1 MLGDIGSDGGGGHRD
16 SRRRQDWPQPSER
29 DHNGHGGTGLDTQ
42 SHPSQ
47 QNVFGFITD
56 WITSVSFMTGIFI
69 IVNQKAEL
77 YGSNSSIL
85 KRGTR
90 TEFEKER
97 ENAWDF
103 IFPSTTCSFSMIR
116 MHCVSRAFSNTFAM
130 CYHTSL

>member
-16 SRRRQDWPQPSER
+16 SRRRQEWPQPSER

-56 WITSVSFMTGIFI
+56 WITSVSFMKGIFI

-77 YGSNSSIL
+77 YMDRIDRSWKEEGGQNL
-85 KRGTR
+85 R
-90 TEFEKER
+90 ER
-97 ENAWDF
+97 E
-103 IFPSTTCSFSMIR
+103 R
-116 MHCVSRAFSNTFAM
+116 ERECVGFYISLNTLQLF
-130 CYHTSL
+130 HD